1 MRIITDRLRVF
12 AFGIA
17 VSILGLINPSRALQA
32 VADVLNRQDYI
43 DREVDRLHR

>member
-1 MRIITDRLRVF
+1 MKMITDRLRVF

-17 VSILGLINPSRALQA
+17 VAILGLVNPGRALQA

-43 DREVDRLHR
+43 NKEVDRLHS